1 MRDPP
6 WGDPTAPTAAGASG
20 NLIIAVT
27 TRTAYHTEIAGEF
40 LVKGRAHLD
49 DGDLLQASEKGWGA
63 AAQIV
68 KAVADARAWRHQ
80 THADLYRVVNRLA
93 NELADER
100 LQVLFHSANAL
111 HQNFYEG
118 WMPAE
123 SVAAGLSAVEE
134 FVGRLGDLLG

>member
-1 MRDPP
+1 M
-6 WGDPTAPTAAGASG
+6 
-20 NLIIAVT
+20 T

-93 NELADER
+93 NELADELADER

-134 FVGRLGDLLG
+134 FVGRLGDLPG